1 MNNPLL
7 GGMPQIGGPF
17 GNIQQMMQ
25 RYQQFRQSFQGDP
38 RQQVQQML
46 NSGQITQQQYD
57 NAVRMAQQIQQM
69 LPPSVHRR

>member
-1 MNNPLL
+1 MNP
-7 GGMPQIGGPF
+7 
-17 GNIQQMMQ
+17 NILAQFMQ
-25 RYQQFRQSFQGDP
+25 FAQNFKGDP
-38 RQQVQQML
+38 QQQVQQML